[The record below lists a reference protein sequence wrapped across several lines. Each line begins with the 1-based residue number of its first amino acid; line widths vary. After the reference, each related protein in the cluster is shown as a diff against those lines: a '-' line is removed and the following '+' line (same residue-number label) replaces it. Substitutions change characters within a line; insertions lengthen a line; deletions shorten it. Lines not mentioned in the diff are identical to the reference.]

1 MDVSLIFQIPK
12 VHYELSTDMVL
23 TMEFCEGG
31 QITDLDYF
39 NEHKLDRHKVFGFL
53 FQLQPNQPAPT
64 TEIRNPLQVCRM
76 LGKLYSEMIFE
87 HGYIHSDPHPGNVL
101 VRRHNGEE
109 QIVLLDHGLYT
120 VGDLDMNCMDH
131 CTTFIFL
138 PDAA

>member
-1 MDVSLIFQIPK
+1 
-12 VHYELSTDMVL
+12 
-23 TMEFCEGG
+23 
-31 QITDLDYF
+31 
-39 NEHKLDRHKVFGFL
+39 
-53 FQLQPNQPAPT
+53 
-64 TEIRNPLQVCRM
+64 M